1 MSVLYPAKRGV
12 TPDSGPVSSPR
23 CLRHCP
29 TIGHIFSSAIEGR
42 DLQQRERKTLWKRLH
57 SRGKQIMDDL
67 RNAPWNRLTKDL
79 AEKTR
84 SGLISLMNR

>member
-1 MSVLYPAKRGV
+1 MGAKFPSDWNRGASTNV
-12 TPDSGPVSSPR
+12 PN
-23 CLRHCP
+23 
-29 TIGHIFSSAIEGR
+29 
-42 DLQQRERKTLWKRLH
+42 KTLWKRLH

-67 RNAPWNRLTKDL
+67 WNGPWNRLTEVS